1 MESIQIKHIKTY
13 VNLGTWDVQYEWD
26 YEYVINK
33 INQLSMSN
41 HLALYLKPSK
51 TGPKRTKLTRLK
63 LRSPGGLSS
72 ICPSTMAENAKPS
85 LAAKLAKNRDL
96 NAENDLAIF
105 GH

>member
-1 MESIQIKHIKTY
+1 MILPSKIIQ
-13 VNLGTWDVQYEWD
+13 VEVL
-26 YEYVINK
+26 K
-33 INQLSMSN
+33 INRD
-41 HLALYLKPSK
+41 LKPSK

-85 LAAKLAKNRDL
+85 LAAKLAENRDL